1 MSETEPDAVLRAT
14 LDVPVECAFTK
25 AGAMNSLPTYE
36 VPPIPTLQGMLY
48 AALGRPSLLLSSS
61 GALDSDVRNQEETFR
76 EHVQEECRFGLR
88 ILDVGESQTS
98 LRSRQKAT
106 KSGKQPPFL
115 TYVAQ
120 TETLLGPTFRM
131 YVGGPEDEIV
141 TFTDAL
147 RDPERLLYLG
157 RSDDL
162 VDIRNVEV
170 VEPSHVSEP
179 ATLDCVT
186 PGPGEEPTLLPVEP
200 DYRDGL
206 STKPAR
212 VETVSLTGGEVDS
225 YYETSDGDRF
235 VFLT

>member
-1 MSETEPDAVLRAT
+1 MSEDTPDKVLRAT
-14 LDVPVECAFTK
+14 LDVPVECAFRK

-36 VPPIPTLQGMLY
+36 VPPIPTLQGLLY

-61 GALDSDVRNQEETFR
+61 GALDTDVRSQEEQFR
-76 EHVQEECRFGLR
+76 KHVQEACRFGLR
-88 ILDVGESQTS
+88 ALDVGESQTS
-98 LRSRQKAT
+98 LRSRHKAT
-106 KSGKQPPFL
+106 KSGEDRPYL

-131 YVGGPEDEIV
+131 YVGGPEEEII
-141 TFTDAL
+141 TFANAL

-162 VDIRNVEV
+162 VDVRDIEV
-170 VEPSHVSEP
+170 VEPDHKSGQ
-179 ATLDCVT
+179 TRLDCVV
-186 PGPGEEPTLLPVEP
+186 PGPGDEPTLLPVEP
-200 DYRDGL
+200 DYRDGRT
-206 STKPAR
+206 TKPAR

-225 YYETSDGDRF
+225 YFETTDGERF